1 MPKKAEHSGNK
12 YRREIV
18 DIVSGSR
25 STVVDVYS
33 VLEAFDVR
41 CPAVQ
46 HAVKKL
52 LCAGLRGKGDTHQ
65 DLMEAGDAIKRAQEL
80 ARQRKTDA

>member
-1 MPKKAEHSGNK
+1 MT
-12 YRREIV
+12 RV
-18 DIVSGSR
+18 M
-25 STVVDVYS
+25 VDVYA

-52 LCAGLRGKGDTHQ
+52 LCAGLRDKGSRIQ
-65 DLMEAGDAIKRAQEL
+65 DISESIDALYRAVEMERD
-80 ARQRKTDA
+80 RQRTMTDGPPDEQDTPRIDQDV